1 MLLLTSKLSAAL
13 IILLISLIAGL
24 WPLIAKTTDKNKA
37 MFAFGEAFASGVFL
51 GAALLHMLPDA
62 ENGMRAAI
70 GDIHFPIV
78 NTLCLISFT
87 LLLFIE
93 KVAVQVTNEKL
104 IESKSI
110 VAYVL
115 AIVLSIHSII
125 AGAALG
131 INSSLAG
138 AMVIFIAI
146 IAHKGSESFAL
157 SMTVKRS
164 SLTSGHMR
172 SLITLFSIMTPI
184 GILAGA
190 GITEVMELQHGQIM
204 EAGFNAVAAG
214 TFLYIATLHS
224 IDQQFIQ
231 NKTKHLQSFFALL
244 IGLLMTGVIAIWV

>member
-24 WPLIAKTTDKNKA
+24 WPLRAKTTDRNKTF
-37 MFAFGEAFASGVFL
+37 FAFGEAFASGVFL

-70 GDIHFPIV
+70 GHVHFPIV
-78 NTLCLISFT
+78 NTLCLLSFT

-93 KVAVQVTNEKL
+93 KVAVQISDDKL
-104 IESKSI
+104 IEKNSI
-110 VAYVL
+110 VPYIL

-131 INSSLAG
+131 INSTLGG
-138 AMVIFIAI
+138 AIVIFIAI

-164 SLTSGHMR
+164 RLSHAHMR
-172 SLITLFSIMTPI
+172 TLISIFSIMTPI
-184 GILAGA
+184 GIIAGA
-190 GITEVMELQHGQIM
+190 GFTEIMELQNGQLT
-204 EAGFNAVAAG
+204 EAGFNAIAAG

-231 NKTKHLQSFFALL
+231 SKAKHLRSFFALL
-244 IGLLMTGVIAIWV
+244 LGLLLTGTIAIWV